1 LNSRMASS
9 QFHSSKMPFFFQSK
23 KSVAIGKSKMRAF
36 FEQCLFKRFK
46 IRREARVPD
55 SSFLF
60 LLCAGSM

>member
-1 LNSRMASS
+1 
-9 QFHSSKMPFFFQSK
+9 MPFFFQSK